1 MGIPNID
8 GFQMLNLNSAGGSGA
23 KTGGDYGRS
32 VQTKKL
38 KVELINNNSLEG
50 RREADLVH
58 LQSKTVGSSP
68 NFRPSPIRLEFY
80 PVNQYIKEG

>member
-32 VQTKKL
+32 V
-38 KVELINNNSLEG
+38 
-50 RREADLVH
+50 
-58 LQSKTVGSSP
+58 
-68 NFRPSPIRLEFY
+68 
-80 PVNQYIKEG
+80 